1 MKTLLAL
8 ALVSVPWFASA
19 PRAVEKP
26 TVHDL
31 AWLAGHWASEEQ
43 GVLTE
48 EIWTAPKGGTLIGLN
63 RGVRLESDRTISF
76 EFLRIAHDEGGLA
89 YHASPGG
96 RAATPFELV
105 ELTAEHA
112 AFENLANDFPKRILY
127 TLADNGKT
135 LHARVEGD
143 GGKALEWRW
152 KRVE

>member
-19 PRAVEKP
+19 PRAPEKP
-26 TVHDL
+26 TVEDL
-31 AWLAGHWASEEQ
+31 AWLAPHWASEEG
-43 GVLTE
+43 GVFTE
-48 EIWTAPKGGTLIGLN
+48 ELWTAPKGGTLIGLN
-63 RGVRLESDRTISF
+63 RGVRLENDRTISF
-76 EFLRIAHDEGGLA
+76 EFLRIAQGEGGLA

-96 RAATPFELV
+96 RAPTSFELV
-105 ELTAEHA
+105 ELTADHA
-112 AFENLANDFPKRILY
+112 AFENSANDFPKRILY
-127 TLADNGKT
+127 TLEDNGKT